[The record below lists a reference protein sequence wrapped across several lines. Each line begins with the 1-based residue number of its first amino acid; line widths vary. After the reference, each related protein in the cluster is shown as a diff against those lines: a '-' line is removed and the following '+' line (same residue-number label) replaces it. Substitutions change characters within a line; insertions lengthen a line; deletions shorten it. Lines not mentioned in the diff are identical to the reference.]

1 MWAVLIP
8 LHGDWFAVAVDE
20 VREVVPKPSVTPLPL
35 SPDTVLGLFN
45 VRGEVVPL
53 LDTPALLGLEPLGAA
68 TYATVV
74 TTPAGRA
81 GLASDGLPETARLG
95 DLVGDGRLPGTA
107 RRFAVG
113 DRAVTMLDLDAM
125 AVA

>member
-8 LHGDWFAVAVDE
+8 LQGDWYAVEVDH
-20 VREVVPKPSVTPLPL
+20 VREVVPRPSVTAVPLA
-35 SPDTVLGLFN
+35 PDSLMGLFN

-53 LDTPALLGLEPLGAA
+53 LDTPALLGLDRLGHA

-74 TTPAGRA
+74 DTPAGRA

-95 DLVGDGRLPGTA
+95 ELIGDGALPGTA
-107 RRFAVG
+107 RRYAAG
-113 DRAVTMLDLDAM
+113 ERAVTMLDLDGL